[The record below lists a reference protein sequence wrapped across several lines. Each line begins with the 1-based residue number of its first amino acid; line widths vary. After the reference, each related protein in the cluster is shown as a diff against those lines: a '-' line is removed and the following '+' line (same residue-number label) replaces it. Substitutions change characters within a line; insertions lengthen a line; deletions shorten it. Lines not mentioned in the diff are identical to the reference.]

1 MKSLGQNPSEA
12 ELREM
17 IMEVSY
23 KRKCPLIKE
32 TVS

>member
-17 IMEVSY
+17 IMEV
-23 KRKCPLIKE
+23 RKCPLTKE
-32 TVS
+32 IVS